1 MHACDYMYAAA
12 DVENNMTSVERLTHF
27 MGIDAE
33 VTDHQANPPEGWPSE
48 GGLEFDSVELRYR
61 TSLPQALRKLT
72 LSVPARSKVGL
83 VGRTGAGK
91 SSVMAA
97 LFRLFEL
104 EGGSIR
110 VDGID
115 TRTVGLPQL
124 RACFSVIP
132 QSPVLFSGSVRTNVD
147 PNGEYHDDAI
157 WIALRKARLED
168 KVRGLPGQLEYPVT
182 EDGGNLSR
190 GQCQLICIARALL
203 VDRTILLCDEA
214 TSSVDSAT
222 DGAIQDILRSQFI
235 DRTVLTI
242 AHRYAV

>member
-1 MHACDYMYAAA
+1 MPVA

-27 MGIDAE
+27 MQIDIE
-33 VTDHQANPPEGWPSE
+33 DTNHHPPPAEGWPTDGKIEFE
-48 GGLEFDSVELRYR
+48 GAELRYR
-61 TSLPQALRKLT
+61 RSLPQALKKLT
-72 LSVPARSKVGL
+72 LTIPARSKCGL

-115 TRTVGLPQL
+115 TRTIGLPRL
-124 RACFSVIP
+124 RASFGVIP
-132 QSPVLFSGSVRTNVD
+132 QSPVLFSGDIRSNVD
-147 PNGEYHDDAI
+147 PNGDYHDEAI
-157 WIALRKARLED
+157 WRALTKARLEE
-168 KVRGLPGQLEYPVT
+168 KVRGLPGQLNHPVA
-182 EDGGNLSR
+182 EDGGNLSQ

-222 DGAIQDILRSQFI
+222 DAAIQGILRSQFK

-242 AHRYAV
+242 AHR

>member
-1 MHACDYMYAAA
+1 
-12 DVENNMTSVERLTHF
+12 MTSVERLTHF
-27 MGIDAE
+27 MQIDSEGTNNHA
-33 VTDHQANPPEGWPSE
+33 QPPEGWPSD
-48 GGLEFDSVELRYR
+48 GRIEFDCVELRYR

-72 LSVPARSKVGL
+72 LSVPARFKVGL
-83 VGRTGAGK
+83 IGRTGAGK

-115 TRTVGLPQL
+115 TRTVSLPHL
-124 RACFSVIP
+124 RAAFSVIP
-132 QSPVLFSGSVRTNVD
+132 QSPVLFSGTVRTNVD
-147 PNGEYHDDAI
+147 PNGEYQDEAI

-182 EDGGNLSR
+182 EDGENLSQ

-214 TSSVDSAT
+214 TSSVDSTT

-242 AHRYAV
+242 AHRYDDIR